1 MLDHLSIQ
9 AADLA
14 ASLAFYDQVL
24 APLGASRLAEVSDA
38 VGYGTDR
45 PSFWVGDWQTGTG
58 FRESH
63 IAFQAPDRAAVQAF
77 FAAAVAAGAEVLNEP
92 RIWSE
97 YHPDYFAAFVRDPD
111 GNNIEA
117 VSHRPE

>member
-1 MLDHLSIQ
+1 MIDHLSIQ

-14 ASLAFYDQVL
+14 ASLAFYDRVL
-24 APLGASRLAEVSDA
+24 APLGGSRLADTGPA

-45 PSFWVGDWQTGTG
+45 PSFWVGEQQTGLG

-63 IAFQAPDRAAVQAF
+63 IAFQAPDRAAVLAF
-77 FAAAVAAGAEVLNEP
+77 FNAAVETGAEVLYEP

-97 YHPDYFAAFVRDPD
+97 YHPDYYAAFVRDPD
-111 GNNIEA
+111 GNNVEA